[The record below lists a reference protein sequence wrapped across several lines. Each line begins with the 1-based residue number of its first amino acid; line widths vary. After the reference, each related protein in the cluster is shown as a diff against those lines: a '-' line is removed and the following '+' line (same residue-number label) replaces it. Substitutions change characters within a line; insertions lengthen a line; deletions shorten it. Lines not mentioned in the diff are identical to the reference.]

1 MIAGRHELLKEQIIR
16 LLVLNFFISSL
27 ICSVRIAGDETIA
40 DDTTLLESTS
50 DPNSSASV
58 FASAADAVSASIPSS
73 MSAPMAEGM
82 STCHAER
89 IMSNSMASTS
99 SQADNLS
106 GVQWTQRGAG
116 VVQTPC
122 IVCCDPIQYVIARWQ
137 NLMANVTEYACHN
150 SWAVCNKHC
159 SCGSWYY
166 CLWMR
171 LMLLYI
177 KQAYTDVLVRL
188 LDLQ

>member
-1 MIAGRHELLKEQIIR
+1 MRCYRKH
-16 LLVLNFFISSL
+16 
-27 ICSVRIAGDETIA
+27 ICSVCIAGDETIA
-40 DDTTLLESTS
+40 DDTTLLESTL

-58 FASAADAVSASIPSS
+58 VASAADAVSASTPSS

-106 GVQWTQRGAG
+106 GAQWTAVRGAG
-116 VVQTPC
+116 TVQTPC
-122 IVCCDPIQYVIARWQ
+122 IVCRNLIQYVIARWQ
-137 NLMANVTEYACHN
+137 NFMANVTEYACHN
-150 SWAVCNKHC
+150 FRAVCNKQC
-159 SCGSWYY
+159 TCGSWYY
-166 CLWMR
+166 CLWLR
-171 LMLLYI
+171 LMLLHA
-177 KQAYTDVLVRL
+177 KQAYTHVIVRL

>member
-1 MIAGRHELLKEQIIR
+1 MIADRHELLKEQFIC

-27 ICSVRIAGDETIA
+27 IWSVCVAGDETIA
-40 DDTTLLESTS
+40 DDTALLGSTS

-58 FASAADAVSASIPSS
+58 IALAADAVSASTPSS
-73 MSAPMAEGM
+73 TTAPMAEGIF
-82 STCHAER
+82 TCHAEQ
-89 IMSNSMASTS
+89 IASNSMASTS

-106 GVQWTQRGAG
+106 GVQWTAQRGAG

-122 IVCCDPIQYVIARWQ
+122 IVCRNLIQYVLARWQ
-137 NLMANVTEYACHN
+137 NFMANVTEYACHN
-150 SWAVCNKHC
+150 LWAICNKQC

-166 CLWMR
+166 CLW

-177 KQAYTDVLVRL
+177 KQAYTHVLVRL